1 MTIQADI
8 STHPV
13 QSISEAPPVVSE
25 IKEEFEEVELK
36 LEAGGIRLTIV
47 MQSFPGR
54 LMHAEKLQQ
63 YLAGEILKVWW
74 AANSVDKYKKAIL

>member
-1 MTIQADI
+1 MTAIVPAI
-8 STHPV
+8 V
-13 QSISEAPPVVSE
+13 EAPPVAP
-25 IKEEFEEVELK
+25 KPQEEFEEQTLT

-54 LMHAEKLQQ
+54 LMHAERAQQ

-74 AANSVDKYKKAIL
+74 AANGVKQYKKAIL